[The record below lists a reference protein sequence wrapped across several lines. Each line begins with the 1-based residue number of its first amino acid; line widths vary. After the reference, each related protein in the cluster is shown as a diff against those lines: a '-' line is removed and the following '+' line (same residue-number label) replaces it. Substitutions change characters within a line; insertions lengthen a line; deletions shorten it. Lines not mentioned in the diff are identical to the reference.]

1 MYTVCVEHH
10 SCYIIIFR
18 ADGSGR
24 SYKISILEEIDNRTN
39 GVKPSPDYV
48 TFLPDPI
55 LVRGALLVSNGQC
68 SLSSPLQVNIS
79 SESDIRKL
87 R

>member
-1 MYTVCVEHH
+1 MCVGT
-10 SCYIIIFR
+10 SWLCVFFFR

-87 R
+87 III